1 MRVFRIKE
9 DVICATDATKDL
21 GVLNKIIYRIQEVS
35 KMINRIFENQNRK
48 FVKNLMTLKKFP
60 YTPISSDKKNARTD
74 ICNQCQYF
82 VATDNKC
89 NKCMCYV
96 DIVTEIELFKC
107 PENKW

>member
-1 MRVFRIKE
+1 
-9 DVICATDATKDL
+9 
-21 GVLNKIIYRIQEVS
+21 
-35 KMINRIFENQNRK
+35 MINRIFENQNRK

-60 YTPISSDKKNARTD
+60 YTPISADKKNARTD